1 MSLKKFFND
10 FQRYSNEGD
19 LASLATCFA
28 ETFVLATPEGQQMI
42 LARDFV
48 AAMAKRKQQ
57 FEDMGAS
64 KTELVSLEER
74 QLGEAYRLADTE
86 WRFGFAKVEGGNEVT
101 ARSTFLVHMTD
112 ATRIVLY
119 LPHRDVV
126 KTMGHTKPQS

>member
-1 MSLKKFFND
+1 MSLEKFFND

-28 ETFVLATPEGQQMI
+28 DSFVVATPEGQQMI

-48 AAMAKRKQQ
+48 GAMAKRKQQ

-64 KTELVSLEER
+64 KSELVSLEER
-74 QLGEAYRLADTE
+74 QLGDSYRLADTQ
-86 WRFGFAKVEGGNEVT
+86 WRFGFANVDGGKEVT

-112 ATRIVLY
+112 EPRIVLY
-119 LPHRDVV
+119 LPHGDVV
-126 KTMGHTKPQS
+126 KTMGQTKPQS